1 MSLSDSVTNFRS
13 GVSEINSI
21 TQKAYDTDPSGNDIF
36 SEDQKE
42 FIVSSAFLKM
52 FIFWESFV
60 EDTFAKYLVGEVS
73 TNGTYVNKFV
83 TPNDRG
89 HALKI
94 LIGTQKYVD
103 WANHEIVKRLSK
115 LYFEDGEPFSTNISS
130 ITTEL
135 ADLKTIRNAAAHLSS
150 TTQHQLDALA
160 SRVLGSQVSNTTVG
174 QFIVQ
179 LHPTNTSRTI
189 LQNYQ
194 DILDVAAENI
204 AANRT

>member
-1 MSLSDSVTNFRS
+1 MSLSDCVSDFRS
-13 GVSEINSI
+13 GVSQINSI
-21 TQKAYDTDPSGNDIF
+21 VQKAYDTDPAGKDIF
-36 SEDQKE
+36 TEDQKD

-60 EDTFAKYLVGEVS
+60 EESFAKYLVGEAS
-73 TNGTYVNKFV
+73 TDGNYVNKFV
-83 TPNDRG
+83 TPNDRS

-103 WANHEIVKRLSK
+103 WANHEIVKRLAN

-130 ITTEL
+130 ITTDL

-160 SRVLGSQVSNTTVG
+160 SRVLGRQVSNTTVG
-174 QFIVQ
+174 QFVVQ
-179 LHPTNTSRTI
+179 LHPNNASRTI

-194 DILDVAAENI
+194 DVLDVAAENI

>member
-1 MSLSDSVTNFRS
+1 MSLSDSVANFRS

-21 TQKAYDTDPSGNDIF
+21 VQKVYDTDPHGNDIF
-36 SEDQKE
+36 TEDQKD
-42 FIVSSAFLKM
+42 FVVSSAFLKM

-60 EDTFAKYLVGEVS
+60 EDSFARYLVGEVS
-73 TNGTYVNKFV
+73 TDGTYVNKYV
-83 TPNDRG
+83 TPNDRA

-103 WANHEIVKRLSK
+103 WANHEIVKRLAK
-115 LYFEDGEPFSTNISS
+115 LYFEEGEPFSTNISS
-130 ITTEL
+130 ISTDL

-174 QFIVQ
+174 QFVVQ
-179 LHPTNTSRTI
+179 LHPNNTTRTI